1 MKYVLANPYG
11 RAIEVD
17 HQDIISFESYD
28 SGTLLILNKNNSGLY
43 MQSIAMSFEAFSIL
57 YNS

>member
-17 HQDIISFESYD
+17 HKDIISFESYD
-28 SGTLLILNKNNSGLY
+28 GGTFLILNKNNNGLC
-43 MQSIAMSFEAFSIL
+43 MQSIAMSFEAFTRL

>member
-11 RAIEVD
+11 KAIEVS
-17 HQDIISFESYD
+17 HQDIISFESYGK
-28 SGTLLILNKNNSGLY
+28 GTLLILNKDNKGSS
-43 MQSIAMSFEAFSIL
+43 MQSIAMSFEGFSKL